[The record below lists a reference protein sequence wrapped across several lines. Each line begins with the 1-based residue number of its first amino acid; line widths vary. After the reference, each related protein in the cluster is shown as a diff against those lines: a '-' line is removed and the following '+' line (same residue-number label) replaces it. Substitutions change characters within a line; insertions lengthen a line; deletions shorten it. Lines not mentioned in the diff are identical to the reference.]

1 MNKVETEIQLI
12 EKALTGDQS
21 AFKQLY
27 NLHVDALYC
36 FMAQF
41 SKSNLQKEEWTQ
53 RTFIK
58 AFEKLAQFK
67 NNSSFKTWLFTI
79 GLNEMR
85 TDMRKKIH
93 FEDVEDHHI
102 EIDLSEPIEETNIW
116 NKAKSALKKL
126 SPDKRMI
133 CLLHIA
139 EDYSHA
145 EIAEMVGITEGSSR
159 VILHRAKLELK
170 AMVTS

>member
-1 MNKVETEIQLI
+1 MNKIKTEVQLI

-21 AFKQLY
+21 AYKHLY

-41 SKSNLQKEEWTQ
+41 SNSNLQKEEWTQ
-53 RTFIK
+53 RAFIK
-58 AFEKLAQFK
+58 AFDKLPQFK
-67 NNSSFKTWLFTI
+67 SNSSFKTWLFTI

-93 FEDVEDHHI
+93 FEDIEDHLI
-102 EIDLSEPIEETNIW
+102 EIDLSEAIEETNIW

-145 EIAEMVGITEGSSR
+145 EIAEMVGITESSSR

-170 AMVTS
+170 AMVT